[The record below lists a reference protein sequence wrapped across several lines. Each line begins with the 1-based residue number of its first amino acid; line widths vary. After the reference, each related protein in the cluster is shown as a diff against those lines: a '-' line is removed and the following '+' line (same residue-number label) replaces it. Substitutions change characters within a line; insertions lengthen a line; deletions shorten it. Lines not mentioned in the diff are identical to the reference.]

1 MNNNMAQAQ
10 NLTPEQQ
17 DALGRLVI
25 QRDKMRQRLLKER
38 GHYPAMAWLPCVGM
52 VPLILVPTLAQ
63 SFTTNPIY
71 VALSVAVSAFIA
83 FFSLQIFIAHH
94 ADGINRRI
102 DALIELMKD
111 DHTG

>member
-38 GHYPAMAWLPCVGM
+38 GHYRAMAWLPCVGM
-52 VPLILVPTLAQ
+52 VPLILVPPLAQ
-63 SFTTNPIY
+63 SFTTNPNYI
-71 VALSVAVSAFIA
+71 ALSVALSAFVA
-83 FFSLQIFIAHH
+83 FFCLQIFIGYH
-94 ADGINRRI
+94 ADSINRRI

-111 DHTG
+111 DHTA